1 MTDPH
6 YSLFPDHDSLT
17 AADHALTERLGVSR
31 RLMPSRDVVPAGPS
45 GEWLRELRNMRFD
58 RPRELAGLTEW
69 VIDGLETGTVQV
81 THPGYLGLFNPAPTF
96 ASECADRIASAFNPQ
111 VCVHS
116 HAPAAVEIELHVIR
130 EVARRAGMPDG
141 SRGHFTSGGS
151 EANLTAMLCALQAA
165 CPAYGDDGVCAFAR
179 PPHVYVSEESHLAWL
194 KIAHAGGIGRNA
206 VRLIQTDGRGRM
218 DPDALAEAIATD
230 ISSGR
235 MPVMIAATAGTT
247 NAGMVDPLTRCGE
260 LASEHGMWFH
270 VDAAWGGALIASD
283 TGGALK
289 GIERADSITIDAHKW
304 FATTMGAGMFLT
316 SRPDVAA
323 QVFRVNASYMPRS
336 DTAKDFFV
344 NSSQWSRRFV
354 GLRLFLALAAAGWTG
369 YAGHVERAIRLA
381 DRLARRLQR
390 DGWSLANDS
399 PMAVACLVPP
409 EGHEAVRSYVDAVR
423 RDGRFWVST
432 AVFEGRTVLR
442 ACITNGR
449 TSERHIDALV
459 DTLKAVG
466 PSIGAHRPNP
476 T

>member
-1 MTDPH
+1 MTHD
-6 YSLFPDHDSLT
+6 SLFPDHDSLA
-17 AADHALTERLGVSR
+17 AADHALTERLVAAR
-31 RLMPSRDVVPAGPS
+31 RLLPSRDVVPDGPS
-45 GEWLRELRNMRFD
+45 GEWLRELRNMEFD
-58 RPRELAGLTEW
+58 QPRELADLMEW
-69 VIDGLETGTVQV
+69 VIGGLETGTVQV

-96 ASECADRIASAFNPQ
+96 ASECADRIASLFNPQ

-130 EVARRAGMPDG
+130 EVARRAGMPDASG
-141 SRGHFTSGGS
+141 GHFTSGGS
-151 EANLTAMLCALQAA
+151 EANLTAMLCALQAG
-165 CPAYGDDGVCAFAR
+165 CPAYGDDGLRAFAR
-179 PPHVYVSEESHLAWL
+179 PPRLYVSQESHLAWL

-206 VRLIQTDGRGRM
+206 VRLIRTDGRGRM
-218 DPDALAEAIATD
+218 DPGALAEAIATD
-230 ISSGR
+230 IRNGR

-247 NAGMVDPLTRCGE
+247 SAGMVDPLTRCGE
-260 LASEHGMWFH
+260 LAKEHGMWFH

-316 SRPDVAA
+316 SRPDVAG
-323 QVFRVNASYMPRS
+323 QVFRVDASYMPRS

-369 YAGHVERAIRLA
+369 YAGHVERALRLA

-390 DGWSLANDS
+390 DGWSLVNDS

-409 EGHEAVRSYVDAVR
+409 EGHEAVRNYVDAVR

-466 PSIGAHRPNP
+466 PSIGAHSRNPN
-476 T
+476 